1 MYFRRHRKKHDDSR
15 QIDESP
21 VTSTADSVQKSDP
34 PASRSNDVEPAPE
47 GGKSHESLSIEETN
61 KLRIKL
67 GLKPLQVDDGAS
79 AEGGGAAKKE
89 DEFVHKPA
97 EDLWNKKKQDEIRQ
111 KLLIAKE
118 KRLQQKKLSKVCIL
132 LYIHKCASFRIILFC
147 F

>member
-15 QIDESP
+15 QIDESS
-21 VTSTADSVQKSDP
+21 VTSNANSVQKSDP
-34 PASRSNDVEPAPE
+34 PASTSNDVENVPE

-67 GLKPLQVDDGAS
+67 GLKPLQVDDEAS
-79 AEGGGAAKKE
+79 GEGGGVTKE

-118 KRLQQKKLSKVCIL
+118 KRLQQKKLSKVSILCI
-132 LYIHKCASFRIILFC
+132 C
-147 F
+147 